1 MNFPEWVD
9 IISPRRYR
17 LLIKMQFW
25 AWETFLQVIVQRGPR
40 GLQNRINY
48 YHMPWLSAM
57 TTWQDPEMQRC
68 SGGRDLWLVGR
79 ENGGLYDYISLYVF
93 MKG

>member
-9 IISPRRYR
+9 IVSPRRYR

-25 AWETFLQVIVQRGPR
+25 ARETFLQVIVQRGPR
-40 GLQNRINY
+40 GLQNSINY

-57 TTWQDPEMQRC
+57 TTWQDPEMQRMFWWQR
-68 SGGRDLWLVGR
+68 SMVSW
-79 ENGGLYDYISLYVF
+79 
-93 MKG
+93 KGKWGVI